1 MSELGNCL
9 TDLVLWLLLVIL
21 IFYQIIG
28 YLNGGGEPA
37 PPATPDAL
45 LVAAAAPPPGKRCA
59 ATREDLAAWVR
70 GRSRGGES
78 AEGLDWRWRAMMPC
92 KKTPNQGTH
101 DSDSGYRFKI

>member
-45 LVAAAAPPPGKRCA
+45 LVAAAAPPPGKRCV

-70 GRSRGGES
+70 GRSGGGES
-78 AEGLDWRWRAMMPC
+78 AEEGLDWRWKAMMPC
-92 KKTPNQGTH
+92 KETPNQGTH
-101 DSDSGYRFKI
+101 DCR